1 MTERRIEPAST
12 SDGVPG
18 SAADGDPG
26 AVPSGRD
33 MFVADRIA
41 KRFGETGA
49 VRDVSLRVREG
60 ESVAVVGPS
69 GSGKTTLLHLLAGII
84 PPDTGTIDLDG
95 RPLGSFRSQRELAPL
110 VGVIHQQFDLVPH
123 LRVVHNVLA
132 GRLGHWGLGR
142 GLLSLVR
149 PREAEL
155 AHAALDRVGI
165 ADKLGER
172 TSRLSGGEQQR
183 VALARLLVQDPRAI
197 LADEPISS
205 LDPAR
210 GADVLAMLVGVAREE
225 GRTLVASIHQAD
237 LARRSFGRIV
247 GLRDGSIVFDRA
259 AGEVSDDELRSL
271 YALPGS
277 SGDGLWTG

>member
-1 MTERRIEPAST
+1 MTDRRIERDTTP
-12 SDGVPG
+12 DGHAP
-18 SAADGDPG
+18 SG
-26 AVPSGRD
+26 AVERH
-33 MFVADRIA
+33 MFIA
-41 KRFGETGA
+41 EDLGKRYGEVVA

-132 GRLGHWGLGR
+132 GRLGQWGLGR
-142 GLLSLVR
+142 GVFSLVR
-149 PREAEL
+149 PREAGL
-155 AHAALDRVGI
+155 AYAALDRVGI

-210 GADVLAMLVGVAREE
+210 GADVLAMLVGIAREE

-247 GLRDGSIVFDRA
+247 GLRDGSVVFDRP

>member
-1 MTERRIEPAST
+1 MTDRRTEPAAAPHGHPDPAT
-12 SDGVPG
+12 DGNRGGVPP
-18 SAADGDPG
+18 A
-26 AVPSGRD
+26 RD
-33 MFVADRIA
+33 MFMADRVG
-41 KRFGETGA
+41 KRFGAVDA
-49 VRDVSLRVREG
+49 VREVTLRVREG

-69 GSGKTTLLHLLAGII
+69 GSGKTTLLHMLAGIL
-84 PPDTGTIDLDG
+84 PPDTGTIHLDG
-95 RPLGSFRSQRELAPL
+95 RPLSSFRSGRELAPL

-149 PREAEL
+149 PREAGL

-210 GADVLAMLVGVAREE
+210 GADVLAMLVGIAREQ

-237 LARRSFGRIV
+237 LARRSFGRII
-247 GLRDGSIVFDRA
+247 GLRDGGVVFDRP
-259 AGEVSDDELRSL
+259 AGEVADDELRSL

>member
-1 MTERRIEPAST
+1 MTDRRIEPTST

-18 SAADGDPG
+18 PAGDEDPG
-26 AVPSGRD
+26 AAPSRRD

-41 KRFGETGA
+41 KRFGETAA

-210 GADVLAMLVGVAREE
+210 GADVLAMLVGIAREE

-247 GLRDGSIVFDRA
+247 GLRDGSVVFDRP
-259 AGEVSDDELRSL
+259 AGEVADDELRSL

>member
-1 MTERRIEPAST
+1 MTDRRTELTTTP
-12 SDGVPG
+12 DGH
-18 SAADGDPG
+18 A
-26 AVPSGRD
+26 PSRAPGRD
-33 MFVADRIA
+33 MFVTAGLG
-41 KRFGETGA
+41 KRFGDVVA
-49 VRDVSLRVREG
+49 LRDVSLRVREG

-69 GSGKTTLLHLLAGII
+69 GSGKTTLLHILAGIL
-84 PPDTGTIDLDG
+84 PADTGTVHLDG
-95 RPLGSFRSQRELAPL
+95 RPLASFRSQRELAPL
-110 VGVIHQQFDLVPH
+110 VGMIHQQFDLVPH

-142 GLLSLVR
+142 GLLSLLR
-149 PREAEL
+149 PREGGL
-155 AHAALDRVGI
+155 ARTALDRVGI
-165 ADKLGER
+165 ADKLDER

-210 GADVLAMLVGVAREE
+210 GADVLAMLVGIAREE
-225 GRTLVASIHQAD
+225 GRTLVASIHQAE

-247 GLRDGSIVFDRA
+247 GLREGKVAFDRP
-259 AGEVSDDELRSL
+259 AGKVTDDELSSL